1 MRKMK
6 IRDSLYD
13 VITYPDFTRGR
24 DVYMK
29 YWESVAIIGDDG
41 YVYPIRNP
49 QYDNRPG
56 LYPLGLGMDWFKGP
70 MSTYEMR
77 EYSTANIIDFND
89 AKSFRDVIEMQNR
102 LNQEERSILTTINQL
117 TIPTIQDNDEPAM
130 VALKEAIIAKH
141 IDLDSYDYRFG
152 ESNFPN
158 DKRLLKKESISLK
171 KLIAYCNALDINA
184 TLTLSDL
191 NPDVPNPMGKDIVY
205 SLNHDY
211 DHETSMEE
219 GEDEQ

>member
-1 MRKMK
+1 MKKMK

-13 VITYPDFTRGR
+13 VIDYPEFCRNREG
-24 DVYMK
+24 YMR
-29 YWESVAIIGDDG
+29 YWQSVAILGNDC

-49 QYDNRPG
+49 SSDNRPG
-56 LYPLGLGMDWFKGP
+56 MYPLGLNFDWFKVP
-70 MSTYEMR
+70 MSNYEMQ
-77 EYSTANIIDFND
+77 EYNQMNIIDFSD
-89 AKSFRDVIEMQNR
+89 AKSFKDVITMQNR

-158 DKRLLKKESISLK
+158 DKRLLKKDSISLK

-184 TLTLSDL
+184 TLILSDL
-191 NPDVPNPMGKDIVY
+191 NPDVPNPMGHDIVY
-205 SLNHDY
+205 SLNHDS
-211 DHETSMEE
+211 DHETST
-219 GEDEQ
+219 DE